1 MFEELFLGIKKI
13 EKTINEKIKEEI
25 NESWGDLQVVKI
37 DFEDLVAD
45 FILDLLDVAA
55 ISDYVTCMDVE
66 GGKLLLEIN
75 SNRIQ
80 MEWNEEKR
88 RNEKEQEEL
97 VREYWNSRG
106 VY

>member
-1 MFEELFLGIKKI
+1 MFDEIFLGIKKI
-13 EKTINEKIKEEI
+13 EKTINETVKERIE
-25 NESWGDLQVVKI
+25 ESWGDLQVIKI

-75 SNRIQ
+75 SNRVQ
-80 MEWNEEKR
+80 MERNEEKR

-97 VREYWNSRG
+97 IREYWNSRG

>member
-1 MFEELFLGIKKI
+1 MFDEIFLGIKKI
-13 EKTINEKIKEEI
+13 EKTINETVKERIE
-25 NESWGDLQVVKI
+25 ESWGDLQVIKI
-37 DFEDLVAD
+37 DFEDLVSD

-66 GGKLLLEIN
+66 DGKLLLEIN

-88 RNEKEQEEL
+88 RNEKEM
-97 VREYWNSRG
+97 VRRINQFA
-106 VY
+106 V